1 MSDATTY
8 TVGGHRQGFAATLRE
23 DNWWI
28 GPVLTLLG
36 LLAFVIYATWAAFAG
51 NHYYTAPYLSPFYSP
66 VVFTYPT
73 AAGAA
78 PLSHS
83 WFGDWP
89 AWWPAFLPASPALFI
104 LPFPGVF
111 RFTCYYYR
119 KAYYRAFSGTPPAC
133 SVGALPQKSYKGETA
148 WMVFQNLHRY
158 ALYFALLF
166 IAFLTYDAVISFS
179 KDGKFGVGVG
189 SIILTLNVV
198 FLTCFT
204 CGCHAFRHL
213 IGGKL
218 DCFTCDAGS
227 ARRHGAWKRVSL
239 LNARHMAW
247 AWISLFWV
255 GFSDLYVRLVSLGII
270 KDLNTWN

>member
-8 TVGGHRQGFAATLRE
+8 AVGGHREGFAATLRE

-28 GPVLTLLG
+28 GPVLTLVG

-66 VVFTYPT
+66 VVFTYTT
-73 AAGAA
+73 APGAA
-78 PLSHS
+78 PLAHS
-83 WFGDWP
+83 WFGAWP

-133 SVGALPQKSYKGETA
+133 AVGALPQKSYKGETA

-166 IAFLTYDAVISFS
+166 IAFLTYDAFISFF

-189 SIILTLNVV
+189 SIVLTLNVV

-239 LNARHMAW
+239 LNARHMVW
-247 AWISLFWV
+247 AWVSLFWV

>member
-8 TVGGHRQGFAATLRE
+8 TVGGHREGFAATLRE

-66 VVFTYPT
+66 VVFTYPA

-133 SVGALPQKSYKGETA
+133 AVGALPQKSYKGETA

-189 SIILTLNVV
+189 SIVLTLNVV

>member
-66 VVFTYPT
+66 VVFTYPA